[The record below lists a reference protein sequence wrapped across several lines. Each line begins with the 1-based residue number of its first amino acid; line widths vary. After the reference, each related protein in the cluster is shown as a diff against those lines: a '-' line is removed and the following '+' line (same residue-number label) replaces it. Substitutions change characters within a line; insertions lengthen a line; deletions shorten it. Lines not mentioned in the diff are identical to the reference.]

1 MKHVHRTCNQ
11 ECTATSGAEHF
22 ILADAYSPAAWQ
34 GHRHVRRRVGSVVR
48 TPTNY
53 QKKGVLP
60 PDFRQQDL
68 QEAGPGVPPCLGLIK
83 SLKP

>member
-1 MKHVHRTCNQ
+1 
-11 ECTATSGAEHF
+11 
-22 ILADAYSPAAWQ
+22 
-34 GHRHVRRRVGSVVR
+34 VVR

-60 PDFRQQDL
+60 LDFRQQDL
-68 QEAGPGVPPCLGLIK
+68 HEAGPGVPARRRLIK